1 MKIQPNPRQLFIDM
15 AALWLAT
22 VLVVAPVTA
31 SAQNSGDLVPRDMQ
45 DSQLFRNR
53 PPAKRAGR
61 RPNRRYVRTGAPAPA
76 SEKAKPAGIEIG
88 VTVWRLRPSLPG
100 DPRDIVHEPSADSV
114 ALTPVRLTSEQELV
128 VGERFRF
135 GIESSREGYLYVVN
149 RPLYD
154 GGPPRDPYLIF
165 PTRRIRG
172 GENAMT
178 TGQIVEL
185 PTPFDSPPQF
195 TITQRG
201 EGHLIAEEVIVLV
214 TPKPL
219 ELEIGPGPLRLTNQT
234 LEEWE
239 RRWGGPVER
248 FEYENGAGMLYTI
261 EEKSA
266 RDDARYRMRR
276 DGPAPQ
282 VLFRIPDGYPKPVF
296 LRVKIKVRADKSS
309 AMLSQTAE
317 RVVSASAPRAFDTAP
332 RMPVV
337 ATRKPRSRSE
347 SRR

>member
-1 MKIQPNPRQLFIDM
+1 MKIQPNPRHCCIDV
-15 AALWLAT
+15 AVVLLAT
-22 VLVVAPVTA
+22 VLVVAPAVGR
-31 SAQNSGDLVPRDMQ
+31 AQKSGDLVPRDMQ

-53 PPAKRAGR
+53 PPAKRAGG
-61 RPNRRYVRTGAPAPA
+61 RPNRRYVRTGAPAQA
-76 SEKAKPAGIEIG
+76 SEKATPAGIEIG

-135 GIESSREGYLYVVN
+135 GIESSRPGYLYVVN
-149 RPLYD
+149 RPVYD

-165 PTRRIRG
+165 PTRRVRG

-178 TGQIVEL
+178 RGQIVEL
-185 PTPFDSPPQF
+185 PTPYDSLPQF

-201 EGHLIAEEVIVLV
+201 DAHLIAEEVIVLV

-219 ELEIGPGPLRLTNQT
+219 ELEIGPDPVRLTNKMVDD
-234 LEEWE
+234 WE

-248 FEYENGAGMLYTI
+248 FEYENGADMLYTT

-266 RDDARYRMRR
+266 RDDPRYRLRR

-282 VLFRIPDGYPKPVF
+282 VLFRIPDGDTKPVF
-296 LRVKIKVRADKSS
+296 LRVKIKVRAAESS
-309 AMLSQTAE
+309 AKVIQPVE
-317 RVVSASAPRAFDTAP
+317 RFVAAAAPGALDTEEP
-332 RMPVV
+332 R
-337 ATRKPRSRSE
+337 KL
-347 SRR
+347 RRPAVDYIAVHEP